1 VKEILR
7 FLQRESLWPL
17 LVVVVG
23 VIVLLLGL
31 GSYGFWE
38 PQEIQIADRASERA
52 GVSAKAEAGEADKAD
67 ENETSA
73 PRPSVKAR
81 PDTRPPLTEWS
92 VGQGIKHIG
101 SNETGARLPL
111 ALLGLLALLA
121 TFYLGRRMASPR
133 AGLIAALIL
142 VSFPLFVFES
152 RQLMS
157 QIGTVTGSAFVV
169 LGLVG
174 LAWPADRR
182 GQRAAWVHIIDVALI
197 AAGSILGYYS
207 GAALLGLVVPFG
219 AVAMACAGG
228 LISSTHYDRASS
240 RGDAPAEGQTRTRR
254 WAMLGG
260 LAVLILGA
268 VASTIAVVGGE
279 MFGGPALVAVAV
291 LGVVLFALGILPG
304 RAQPR
309 LSGEAR
315 WKRWHLAGVGALA
328 SAVALAALCIVLVQ
342 VFDLKDPI
350 PGERALFGYSL
361 MPGEEP
367 SSALGGTWS
376 LRDNL
381 EATFDAL
388 YEQIAF
394 GLFPWI
400 VLAPI
405 ALVYLIM
412 APQSGRHCFGGQ
424 VNFAWAALAWV
435 VATILARKVEMVLY
449 SALVPVAVAIAIWL
463 DDLMNAREQADA
475 TAESDD
481 DARIRFGMPLRPP
494 LVALFALLAVLVLA
508 KDISTFTDK
517 FLSVHITGAP
527 IQYPSDVVLLK
538 FKLKHWIVGFGVL
551 FGLALACGLLFWT
564 RHKEYRKSPPPLYLL
579 RRYGIHAA
587 VAIALLHALFLAQVW
602 TPQMSRKL
610 SSKHIFS
617 VYEDLHEP
625 GEELAIMGSYGSGPQ
640 YYAGSEL
647 KNLKSR
653 NDLIDFLGT
662 KTRVFALAPAAE
674 LCAIHR
680 AVKGDTEYHV
690 LDDSNVKFLL
700 LSNRLE
706 QGETDRNPLAR
717 AIVRQ
722 MPEDIKTRLSVDFD
736 GQIELIGMNIPEA
749 VDRGESFEMTLF
761 FKVLKPVGSNW
772 KIFAHF
778 DGGGLRF
785 QGDHEPVNGRC
796 TTAFWQAGDYIVDR
810 FTVTA
815 GGITYAKTVYDL
827 YVGFFR
833 GSHGNWK
840 NMDVNSATREGGAR
854 LTVDANNRVLV
865 GRLKVK

>member
-17 LVVVVG
+17 LVVAVG

-52 GVSAKAEAGEADKAD
+52 GVSTKAEAGAVEGD
-67 ENETSA
+67 ETPA
-73 PRPSVKAR
+73 PRPSVTPAR

-121 TFYLGRRMASPR
+121 TFYLGRRLASPR

-142 VSFPLFVFES
+142 VSFPLFLFES

-157 QIGTVTGSAFVV
+157 QIGTVTGSALIV

-182 GQRAAWVHIIDVALI
+182 GQRAAWAHVIDVALI

-228 LISSTHYDRASS
+228 LLSSTHFDRASS
-240 RGDAPAEGQTRTRR
+240 RSGAPAEGQARARR

-268 VASTIAVVGGE
+268 VLSTIAVVAGSE
-279 MFGGPALVAVAV
+279 MFGGLALVIVAV
-291 LGVVLFALGILPG
+291 IGVVLFALGVLPG

-328 SAVALAALCIVLVQ
+328 GAVALAALYVVLVQ
-342 VFDLKDPI
+342 IFDLKDPI

-361 MPGEEP
+361 MPSERP

-381 EATFDAL
+381 EATFDVL

-400 VLAPI
+400 ALAPI

-449 SALVPVAVAIAIWL
+449 PALVPVAVAIAIWL

-481 DARIRFGMPLRPP
+481 DARIRFGVPLRPP

-517 FLSVHITGAP
+517 FLSVHITGAA

-538 FKLKHWIVGFGVL
+538 IKLKHWVVGFGAL

-564 RHKEYRKSPPPLYLL
+564 RHREYRKSPPPLYLL

-587 VAIALLHALFLAQVW
+587 LALALVHAVFLAQVW

-610 SSKHIFS
+610 SSKHIFA
-617 VYEDLHEP
+617 VYEELHKP

-640 YYAGSEL
+640 YYAGGEL

-653 NDLIDFLGT
+653 NELIEYLGAT
-662 KTRVFALAPAAE
+662 TRVFALAPAAE

-680 AVKGDTEYHV
+680 AAKGDLAYHV

-722 MPEDIKTRLSVDFD
+722 MPENIQTRLSVDFD
-736 GQIELIGMNIPEA
+736 GQIELIGMNMPEA
-749 VDRGESFEMTLF
+749 VDRGESFQMTLF
-761 FKVLKPVGSNW
+761 FKVLKPVGGNW

-796 TTAFWQAGDYIVDR
+796 TTAFWQAGDYIVDE

-840 NMDVNSATREGGAR
+840 NMDVNSATRGDGSR

-865 GRLKVK
+865 GKLKVK